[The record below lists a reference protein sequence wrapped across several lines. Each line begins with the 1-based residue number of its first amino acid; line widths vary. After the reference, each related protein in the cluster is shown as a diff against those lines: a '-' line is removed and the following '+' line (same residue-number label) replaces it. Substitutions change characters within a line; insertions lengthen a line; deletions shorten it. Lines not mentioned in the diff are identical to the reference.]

1 MGIIYNL
8 LPVPGLTREVLY
20 CAPEELGLPSLGFEK
35 GTIQLYTGNGKGKT
49 TAALGAALRAVGHGK
64 RVAMIQFMKGRRYGE
79 LEAAKKL
86 ENFTIEQYGRDEFV
100 DPKNP
105 EPIDREHAERGWK
118 RAEELVLGG
127 NLDMLILDE
136 INIAVSYGL
145 IGLESVL
152 LFMKSKPSALELIM
166 TGRYAPA
173 EMIELADTV
182 TEMKEIRHHFTRG
195 VSARKG
201 IEY

>member
-1 MGIIYNL
+1 MN
-8 LPVPGLTREVLY
+8 
-20 CAPEELGLPSLGFEK
+20 GFER
-35 GTIQLYTGNGKGKT
+35 GTIQLYTGDGKGKT
-49 TAALGAALRAVGHGK
+49 TAALGAALRAVGHGS
-64 RVAMIQFMKGRRYGE
+64 RVAMIQFMKGRLYGE

-86 ENFTIEQYGRDEFV
+86 DCFTIEQYGRDEFV

-105 EPIDREHAERGWK
+105 EPIDRELAERGWR
-118 RAEELVLGG
+118 RAEELVYGG

-136 INIAVSYGL
+136 ISVAVSFGL
-145 IGLESVL
+145 IDVEKVL
-152 LFMKSKPSALELIM
+152 SFMRKKPAGLELIL
-166 TGRYAPA
+166 TGRYAPD

-182 TEMKEIRHHFTRG
+182 TEMKEIRHHYDRG

>member
-1 MGIIYNL
+1 M
-8 LPVPGLTREVLY
+8 PAV
-20 CAPEELGLPSLGFEK
+20 GFEK

-64 RVAMIQFMKGRRYGE
+64 RVAMIQFMKGRLYGE

-86 ENFTIEQYGRDEFV
+86 DRFTIEQYGRDEFV

-105 EPIDREHAERGWK
+105 EPIDRELAERGWK
-118 RAEELVLGG
+118 RAEELVRDGRV
-127 NLDMLILDE
+127 DMLILDE

-166 TGRYAPA
+166 TGRYAPV
-173 EMIELADTV
+173 EMIDLADTV